1 MFSFRCE
8 WLGEPIEEE
17 RSGLELGH
25 MTFAGPRGECT
36 SRTSPRLAM
45 MMGPSVV
52 TLLDGLELLLTGK
65 QIAFDFS
72 AVASSFSVYFERDR
86 RVRRGQR
93 GRIAIRCRKIV
104 VGEVDEAELH
114 AAILLGVQAFFP
126 QGGNELCED
135 VGRAELASSIQAFTR
150 LFPSGL

>member
-8 WLGEPIEEE
+8 WCGEPMGED

-52 TLLDGLELLLTGK
+52 TLLDGLERLLTGK

-72 AVASSFSVYFERDR
+72 AVASSFSVYFER
-86 RVRRGQR
+86 VRR
-93 GRIAIRCRKIV
+93 GRIAIRYRKIV

-114 AAILLGVQAFFP
+114 AAVLSGVQAFFP
-126 QGGNELCED
+126 QEGNELCED

-150 LFPSGL
+150 LFPSRR